1 MGVGKPYTSLKDLQ
15 AEPVNTNREVLLAD
29 KTNDNKLAALL
40 QLIDTEC
47 KALGLSPKVLDS
59 RDGASTNIKKA
70 CVKKIC
76 EIISDKMGGGIA
88 YDKYLDFGY
97 GTEVQRC
104 KVQKKKTHKHLDFG
118 YGTEF

>member
-1 MGVGKPYTSLKDLQ
+1 MSKETYEG
-15 AEPVNTNREVLLAD
+15 
-29 KTNDNKLAALL
+29 
-40 QLIDTEC
+40 
-47 KALGLSPKVLDS
+47 LGLARPLCAYIGNYYLHRTLLFTSSLSQVLDS
-59 RDGASTNIKKA
+59 RDLASTNIKKA

-104 KVQKKKTHKHLDFG
+104 KVQKKIKKSQKSVYRGFL
-118 YGTEF
+118 E